1 MALRFYYG
9 WQISCPQMGTAE
21 TFPLGKT
28 ARALSWLSPTAEVS
42 NEWTFTPTTPYY
54 VRINRTAQSATGFA
68 NDYPN

>member
-1 MALRFYYG
+1 
-9 WQISCPQMGTAE
+9 MGTAE

-28 ARALSWLSPTAEVS
+28 AKALSWLSSTAEVS